1 MMKKHL
7 LSFMVFAIAIL
18 AVDLLL
24 YFINHG
30 NVTTEEFIKVLKVIV
45 LTGVVLVPIQYYIG
59 KKKRK

>member
-1 MMKKHL
+1 MKKHL

-18 AVDLLL
+18 AVDMLL

-30 NVTTEEFIKVLKVIV
+30 NVTTEEFVKVLKVIA
-45 LTGVVLVPIQYYIG
+45 LTGVVLVPLQYYIE